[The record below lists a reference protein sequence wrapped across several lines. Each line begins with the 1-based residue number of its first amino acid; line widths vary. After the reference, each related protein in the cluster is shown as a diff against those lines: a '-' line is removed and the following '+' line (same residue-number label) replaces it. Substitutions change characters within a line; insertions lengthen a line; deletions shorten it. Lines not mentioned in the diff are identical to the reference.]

1 MLVNECFAADL
12 DTICPNLGDVAIFRY
27 MGFTFDM
34 NGAVTLVYIDMASI
48 RNVERRIQ
56 GDAQFVFGFL
66 RLHFFFGWAISPH
79 EFILAVNGHVR
90 VDGGYVIV
98 AKVLGKAG
106 YAFKICVIAVFL

>member
-1 MLVNECFAADL
+1 MNSAVILID
-12 DTICPNLGDVAIFRY
+12 I
-27 MGFTFDM
+27 DM
-34 NGAVTLVYIDMASI
+34 GAVGH
-48 RNVERRIQ
+48 VERGIQ
-56 GDAQFVFGFL
+56 RYGQFVFCFL